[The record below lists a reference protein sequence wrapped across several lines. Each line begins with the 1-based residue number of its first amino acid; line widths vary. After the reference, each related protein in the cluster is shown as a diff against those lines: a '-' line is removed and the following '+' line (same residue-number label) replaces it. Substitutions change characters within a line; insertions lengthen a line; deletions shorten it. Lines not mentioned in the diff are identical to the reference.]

1 MICFKYAL
9 LCACFLSLKKSPLLC
24 LGRFTCVANL
34 QSLVETHCQGFPLV
48 LHTGVDRNLE
58 QDESM
63 WDWFAPV
70 GRADSGDTATEII
83 YPKRLV
89 QQIKSEEEMAHDYL
103 GTRVKNSTGDTLVSL
118 SLILFIPML

>member
-1 MICFKYAL
+1 ML
-9 LCACFLSLKKSPLLC
+9 LLSLKKSLLLC
-24 LGRFTCVANL
+24 LGRLTCVANL
-34 QSLVETHCQGFPLV
+34 QCLVETHCESFPLV

-58 QDESM
+58 QDGSM

-118 SLILFIPML
+118 HP